1 MKTLPAKVLYAD
13 THKDIALLK
22 VRWRPALAVGLPGG
36 RRECGERRAGDHYR
50 QSRLRR
56 DDARL
61 HDDRGHCEQLPRRQL
76 RHETLIQTSAA
87 INPGNSGGPMFNS
100 RGQVIGLVALKGD
113 IENAGFAVPAEEL
126 GAFLA
131 TAVNASGAGAAIQRQ
146 WLDAGGQ
153 HSIDARYLGYRSGD
167 VQLRRADGKEIAVP
181 LSKLSQQDQ
190 AFVRLLQ
197 PKG

>member
-22 VRWRPALAVGLPGG
+22 IDGAPLLPSVCLAVG
-36 RRECGERRAGDHYR
+36 ENVESGERVTIIGNPGLGATMLDYTMTEGIV
-50 QSRLRR
+50 SN
-56 DDARL
+56 A
-61 HDDRGHCEQLPRRQL
+61 RRQL

-131 TAVNASGAGAAIQRQ
+131 TSVNASGAGAAIQRQ
-146 WLDAGGQ
+146 WLDASGQ
-153 HSIDARYLGYRSGD
+153 HSTDACYLGYRDGD

-181 LSKLSQQDQ
+181 LNKLSPQDQ